1 MNTTVRITL
10 REPFEDLQIEVDIEV
25 DIDADGYD
33 IANIDADGAFDAM
46 IAAGDA
52 VEVRPGLWTDANN
65 LNEYDDISEVPVKGR
80 RFIVDMIFDL
90 ANEAEIDWEEL
101 QSRYEDDREEDY
113 DDTENL

>member
-1 MNTTVRITL
+1 MNTTVQITL
-10 REPFEDLQIEVDIEV
+10 REPFEDIQIDVDIEV

-33 IANIDADGAFDAM
+33 VSRVYADEAFDDM
-46 IAAGDA
+46 ISAGDA
-52 VEVRPGLWTDANN
+52 VEIRPGLWTYAHS

-113 DDTENL
+113 DDKENL

>member
-33 IANIDADGAFDAM
+33 ITNIDAEGAFDAM

-52 VEVRPGLWTDANN
+52 VEIRPGLWGDSQS
-65 LNEYDDISEVPVKGR
+65 LDEYDSISEVPVKGR
-80 RFIVDMIFDL
+80 RFIVDMIHDL

-101 QSRYEDDREEDY
+101 QSRYEDDCADDY

>member
-33 IANIDADGAFDAM
+33 ITNIDAEGAFDAM

-52 VEVRPGLWTDANN
+52 VEIQSGSWGDAQNVE
-65 LNEYDDISEVPVKGR
+65 EYESIAQVPVKGR
-80 RFIVDMIFDL
+80 RFIVDMIHNL
-90 ANEAEIDWEEL
+90 AKKAEIDLEEL
-101 QSRYEDDREEDY
+101 QSRYEDDCAEDY